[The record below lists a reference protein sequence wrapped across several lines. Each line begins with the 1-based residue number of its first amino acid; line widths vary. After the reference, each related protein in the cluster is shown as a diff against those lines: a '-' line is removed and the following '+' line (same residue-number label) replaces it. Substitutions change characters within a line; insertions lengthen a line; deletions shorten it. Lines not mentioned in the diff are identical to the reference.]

1 MYIIVIILLRFQSKS
16 GELWSILVMGE
27 FRFVCWVGVVIR
39 WVGKRLRFI
48 SKKLIKVCR
57 PMKNKNYKIYK
68 NIEKKLRKFKIK
80 DISYRPILIKN
91 KGSEKIK
98 ESFKK
103 EE

>member
-1 MYIIVIILLRFQSKS
+1 
-16 GELWSILVMGE
+16 
-27 FRFVCWVGVVIR
+27 
-39 WVGKRLRFI
+39 
-48 SKKLIKVCR
+48 
-57 PMKNKNYKIYK
+57 MKNKNYKIYK
-68 NIEKKLRKFKIK
+68 NIEKKLRKFKTK

>member
-1 MYIIVIILLRFQSKS
+1 
-16 GELWSILVMGE
+16 MGG

-39 WVGKRLRFI
+39 WVGRRLRFI

-91 KGSEKIK
+91 KDSEKIK
-98 ESFKK
+98 ELFKK